1 MRIALNAIWSN
12 GEPCDGHTVYCHNI
26 LKQIIQLGEM
36 HEYLVYHYG
45 PARFE
50 FLKSKKNV
58 HSLSLKKGPF
68 IPKRIQRYRPYL
80 AEEIRVTKAL
90 VKFRPHILF
99 QVGHWAD
106 FAHYPCKKVHTIHD
120 LAFLHPEYKAYF
132 PGPMAR
138 ELKKFTER
146 RVADSS
152 YLIAVSENTKRDLID
167 YFGFPS
173 ERIAVIGHGFD
184 KSLFNSEKGNKRD
197 IYERCSISEPFMVS
211 VGVLQPRKNF
221 HRLIN
226 AFSALKKA
234 HSIPHKLVII
244 GGRAWQYENIEA
256 LPGRLGIEKDV
267 VFTGVLPVQDLASL
281 LKNAALFAFP
291 ALYEG
296 FGIPVIEAMACGT
309 PVVASNVG
317 AIPEVLGNAGLQVD
331 PYSVEDIADKMLQV
345 LNSPALQAVLVKR
358 GLKRAEGYS
367 WERAALETLAVFR
380 KAA

>member
-26 LKQIIQLGEM
+26 LKQIIRLGEM

-45 PARFE
+45 PPRFE
-50 FLKSKKNV
+50 FLKSKGNV
-58 HSLSLKKGPF
+58 HSLSLKKCPL
-68 IPKRIQRYRPYL
+68 ISKLIQRYRPYL

-90 VKFRPHILF
+90 MKFRPHILF

-106 FAHYPCKKVHTIHD
+106 FVYYPCKKVHTIHD
-120 LAFLHPEYKAYF
+120 LAFLRSEYKAYF

-138 ELKKFTER
+138 ELKQFTER

-152 YLIAVSENTKRDLID
+152 YLIAVSENTKQDLIE
-167 YFGFPS
+167 YYGFPS

-184 KSLFNSEKGNKRD
+184 KRLFNTEKVNGSDVYQKF
-197 IYERCSISEPFMVS
+197 SITEPFIVS

-221 HRLIN
+221 DRLIN
-226 AFSALKKA
+226 AFNALKKA
-234 HSIPHKLVII
+234 HRIPHKLVII
-244 GGRAWQYENIEA
+244 GGRAWQYEHIEA
-256 LPGRLGIEKDV
+256 LPGQLGIEKDV
-267 VFTGVLPVQDLASL
+267 VFTGVLPVEDLASL
-281 LKNAALFAFP
+281 LKNAALFALP

-317 AIPEVLGNAGLQVD
+317 AIPEVLGDAGLQVD
-331 PYSVEDIADKMLQV
+331 PYSVEDIADKILQV

-358 GLKRAEGYS
+358 GLKKAEGYS

-380 KAA
+380 KVA